1 MCRKTAPSMTRHKAP
16 WVQMA
21 SIRLAGEVFEGLNK
35 PKRTPGANKKFA
47 VAVRGDSGKPQIV
60 RFGDPS
66 MENYRNG
73 PNGRGGHHDEG
84 RRANFK
90 ARHNCDEKNDKTTP
104 GYWSCHWSW

>member
-1 MCRKTAPSMTRHKAP
+1 MADRATAKERARGYIE
-16 WVQMA
+16 V
-21 SIRLAGEVFEGLNK
+21 AGERFEGLNQ

-47 VAVRGDSGKPQIV
+47 VAVRNPKSGNPQIV

-73 PNGRGGHHDEG
+73 PHGRGGHGDEG

-90 ARHNCDEKNDKTTP
+90 SRHNCSEKNDKTTP